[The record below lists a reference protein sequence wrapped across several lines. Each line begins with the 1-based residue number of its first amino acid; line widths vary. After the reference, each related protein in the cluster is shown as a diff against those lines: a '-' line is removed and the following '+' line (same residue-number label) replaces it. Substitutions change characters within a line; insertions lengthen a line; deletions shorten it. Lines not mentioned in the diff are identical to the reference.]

1 MARRLGRRFLRTS
14 THMFAV
20 SLYSEPEAPLR
31 GLIIGKLV
39 LLWDGKRGDYRE
51 VVNTDELL
59 FSKRGTDSE

>member
-1 MARRLGRRFLRTS
+1 
-14 THMFAV
+14 MFAV